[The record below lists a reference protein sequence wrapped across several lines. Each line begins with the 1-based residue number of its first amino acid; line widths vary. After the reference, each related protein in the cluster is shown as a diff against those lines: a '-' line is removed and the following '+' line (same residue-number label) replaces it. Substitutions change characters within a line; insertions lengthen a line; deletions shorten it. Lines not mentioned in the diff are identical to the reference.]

1 MYRGFV
7 GSQSSGAASAP
18 SRTAVPFG
26 GRAGRGAMAWR
37 RAVVALLAVLL
48 PLLAA
53 ATLEAQEAVRLTP
66 ELERAA
72 QQAMSRLRSPY
83 TGSHT
88 VDMCPSAGALRDS
101 IRVAVAG
108 GQSPDQ
114 VVEDVIGRHGE
125 HLRLLPKRSGA
136 GLWAWIIPPL
146 VILAGAALIAV
157 KLRGRQSTLPPA
169 SAGTAKL
176 GDADRE
182 RVAAA
187 LRNWEANGEVEP

>member
-1 MYRGFV
+1 MYRSVAGLWW
-7 GSQSSGAASAP
+7 SD
-18 SRTAVPFG
+18 
-26 GRAGRGAMAWR
+26 GRAARMAKACR
-37 RAVVALLAVLL
+37 RTLLAVLVVLL

-53 ATLEAQEAVRLTP
+53 ATLDAQESVRLTP

-101 IRVAVAG
+101 IRVAVAS
-108 GQSPDQ
+108 GQPPNQ

-136 GLWAWIIPPL
+136 GLMAWIIPPL
-146 VILAGAALIAV
+146 VLLVGAALVAS
-157 KLRGRQSTLPPA
+157 KLRARQTTLPPPPG
-169 SAGTAKL
+169 GTERL

-187 LRNWEANGEVEP
+187 LRNWEATGEVEP